1 MKIENI
7 FFDLDNTLWD
17 FKKNSTN
24 TLKEIAFK
32 FKFKNLGINSTKKF
46 ISVYNVFND
55 QLWELYRLDKIT
67 KEKLRSERFRL
78 ALEYFN
84 VKSNHI
90 SEKIGIYYINE
101 SPKKK
106 DLVPHTKTVLKYLKE
121 KYRLH
126 IITNGFE
133 EVQYKKLANCKIS
146 NFFSTVITSEQIGFK
161 KPNAKIFEHSLSI
174 TNSKKNNSIMIGDDL
189 EADIIGAEKY
199 GIKSIYFNRYKSK
212 HKNNP
217 FKEIN
222 CLSEIFQ
229 IL

>member
-90 SEKIGIYYINE
+90 SEKIGIY
-101 SPKKK
+101 
-106 DLVPHTKTVLKYLKE
+106 
-121 KYRLH
+121 
-126 IITNGFE
+126 
-133 EVQYKKLANCKIS
+133 
-146 NFFSTVITSEQIGFK
+146 
-161 KPNAKIFEHSLSI
+161 
-174 TNSKKNNSIMIGDDL
+174 
-189 EADIIGAEKY
+189 
-199 GIKSIYFNRYKSK
+199 
-212 HKNNP
+212 
-217 FKEIN
+217 
-222 CLSEIFQ
+222 
-229 IL
+229 